1 MRRPD
6 AGKRPTDGPGNLGA
20 TMVLVAATT
29 AFAAKTDVVILGNGD
44 RFTCEVK
51 QLSRGQLKL
60 ATDDA
65 GTIYLK
71 WDKIAAVTTTLPDEV
86 VVTVGV
92 LAPAP
97 NGQLKITADSGATTV
112 LAFLDVVSFAPIK
125 AGFLERIDGP
135 LDIGGSYT
143 KSSGVGQMSV
153 DLDAAY
159 RRPSFKAF
167 TSLVSTLTQQS
178 GSETITQF
186 TWQTGYI
193 RFRDNGWI
201 VSPFIYAARNVD
213 LGLSLGGAAALTAG
227 RYLERSNRSETL
239 VAVGAAAG
247 REGLI
252 DGRTISDLDAVATVT
267 TSFYRHDYP
276 KSAMALSLLVFPE
289 LNRLGRVRA
298 NANVRLSREL
308 FRDFITAITAYGTF
322 DSQPQVEGVSRNDV
336 GISFS
341 IGWTF

>member
-1 MRRPD
+1 M
-6 AGKRPTDGPGNLGA
+6 A
-20 TMVLVAATT
+20 LVSATT
-29 AFAAKTDVVILGNGD
+29 AFAAKTDLVILRNGD
-44 RFTCEVK
+44 RLTCEVK

-71 WDKIAAVTTTLPDEV
+71 WDKIAAVTTTLPYEV
-86 VVTVGV
+86 VVTSGARYVGV

-125 AGFLERIDGP
+125 EGFLERIDGT

-167 TSLVSTLTQQS
+167 TNLVSTLTRQS

-193 RFRDNGWI
+193 RFRDKGWI

-213 LGLSLGGAAALTAG
+213 LGLSLGAAAALTAG

-252 DGRTISDLDAVATVT
+252 DGRTIGDLDAVATVT

-276 KSAMALSLLVFPE
+276 KSALDLSLLVFPE

-308 FRDFITAITAYGTF
+308 FRDFITAITAYDTF

-336 GISFS
+336 GVSFS